1 MKLNLRQ
8 LFEIVGEKKEF
19 TCSFD
24 FSGEELYGGFPFKT
38 PVECSGE
45 IENRAGVVR
54 LVFCVKFVLD
64 LVCDRCLKPFQREEN
79 LKFEH
84 ILVQKLNTD
93 NDDSQCGKNLNEGE
107 CSCEK
112 KQIDP
117 RLAILS
123 QLLDQDQ

>member
-1 MKLNLRQ
+1 M
-8 LFEIVGEKKEF
+8 
-19 TCSFD
+19 
-24 FSGEELYGGFPFKT
+24 
-38 PVECSGE
+38 
-45 IENRAGVVR
+45 
-54 LVFCVKFVLD
+54 
-64 LVCDRCLKPFQREEN
+64 
-79 LKFEH
+79 FEH

-93 NDDSQCGKNLNEGE
+93 NDDYLVCADSVLDLEELARTDILLELPTKVLCSEDCKGLCSQCGKNLNEGE